1 MLRIMK
7 SRITGRSGFTLSET
21 LMAIL
26 ILLMVTSIVAAGIP
40 VAANAYSKVVMA
52 SNAQLLLSTTMT
64 NLRDELATATNIEVV
79 KNDDDVKIRYK
90 NDKGGDSEIFQITLA
105 SEDENKLGVY
115 VKEVSGTQKHT
126 YLLVSDR
133 AATENLYLTY
143 EIDGYD
149 GGGVIKFS
157 SLKVKKIETGED
169 RVISEIENFEIRVL
183 TVK

>member
-1 MLRIMK
+1 M
-7 SRITGRSGFTLSET
+7 
-21 LMAIL
+21 
-26 ILLMVTSIVAAGIP
+26 
-40 VAANAYSKVVMA
+40 
-52 SNAQLLLSTTMT
+52 
-64 NLRDELATATNIEVV
+64 
-79 KNDDDVKIRYK
+79 
-90 NDKGGDSEIFQITLA
+90 
-105 SEDENKLGVY
+105 Y
-115 VKEVSGTQKHT
+115 VKEVSGTQQHT

-169 RVISEIENFEIRVL
+169 RVITEIENFEIRVL